1 VFGSLFRSR
10 RQKPKLESFYPLTGT
25 PAWPELRS
33 AWIVTECGYSMADP
47 VTTTYGLSR
56 DGVLTRWRHSFGKIE
71 SKTTSRVSADTL
83 QRIEQ
88 IVSQID
94 FEAID
99 RFNAGPDGG
108 EIQGII
114 HDAVSSAVI
123 VCEGKKMQYV
133 NDVNGH
139 VGLITS
145 RMRDAG
151 SPALA
156 SMEAIFE
163 LEETIE
169 NAAPP
174 LME

>member
-1 VFGSLFRSR
+1 
-10 RQKPKLESFYPLTGT
+10 
-25 PAWPELRS
+25 
-33 AWIVTECGYSMADP
+33 MADP

-56 DGVLTRWRHSFGKIE
+56 DGVLTRWRHSFGRIE
-71 SKTTSRVSADTL
+71 SKTTCRVPADTL

-99 RFNAGPDGG
+99 SFNAGPDGG
-108 EIQGII
+108 EIQPII

-123 VCEGKKMQYV
+123 VRDGKKKRYV
-133 NDVNGH
+133 NG
-139 VGLITS
+139 GTGFTTS

-156 SMEAIFE
+156 SMEALFK
-163 LEETIE
+163 LSETVE
-169 NAAPP
+169 NAALP